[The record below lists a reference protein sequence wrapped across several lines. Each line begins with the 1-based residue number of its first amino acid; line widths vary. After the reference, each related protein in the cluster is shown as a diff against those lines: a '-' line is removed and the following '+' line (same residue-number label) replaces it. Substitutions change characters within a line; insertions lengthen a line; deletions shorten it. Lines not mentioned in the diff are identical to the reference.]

1 MVEAIEGIADPIR
14 ATRVTAARLASL
26 LRVGFIM
33 AGFIPA
39 TDSPDTSVSAALEA
53 PGRISLPPDYARIL
67 PPRVDG
73 KSWPGWGG
81 RSHSSGKPARRRPT

>member
-33 AGFIPA
+33 AGFI
-39 TDSPDTSVSAALEA
+39 SVM
-53 PGRISLPPDYARIL
+53 R
-67 PPRVDG
+67 
-73 KSWPGWGG
+73 
-81 RSHSSGKPARRRPT
+81 